1 MKKRFVIIYSIFIVL
16 IYLLA
21 LFNFGFTLYTEYANS
36 MADPLYI
43 FSTEKILS
51 SLEKSFFVILFATIL
66 TFIILFFSYKSYN
79 TKKVDSKDS
88 NENDE
93 TEEDDQIIE
102 EEQGEEDDS
111 NEIDNSE
118 IEIIDESTSS
128 EESEIEIEEE
138 ALENNQEIENNED
151 STEETS
157 DEETKN
163 VEVVL
168 PSEEIKPIQSESSVH
183 IFSPKTGFCFESYL
197 ESRLDNELNR
207 AIASEFDLSLFV
219 FRIPSIQLEHN
230 NETLQKVCKY
240 LTTEF
245 QFKDLLF
252 EYDEDCLI
260 GIKNNMNLDTAL
272 TFADKLYSDITEIVK
287 ENDLKC
293 YIGISTRTVRIIT
306 GKRLLTEA
314 TEALKHALE
323 DENNPIIAFRANA
336 EKYRKMMQEK

>member
-1 MKKRFVIIYSIFIVL
+1 MKKRFVLIYSIFIIL

-21 LFNFGFTLYTEYANS
+21 LFNFGFTIYTEYANS
-36 MADPLYI
+36 MSDPLYI

-51 SLEKSFFVILFATIL
+51 SLEKSFFIILFATIL

-79 TKKVDSKDS
+79 TKKVDSKNS

-93 TEEDDQIIE
+93 IEEDEEIIE
-102 EEQGEEDDS
+102 QEQIEEDDS
-111 NEIDNSE
+111 IEIDNSE
-118 IEIIDESTSS
+118 IEITNESTSA
-128 EESEIEIEEE
+128 EESEIVIAEETF
-138 ALENNQEIENNED
+138 ENNQNIEDDKEEKISAED
-151 STEETS
+151 TN
-157 DEETKN
+157 K

-168 PSEEIKPIQSESSVH
+168 PSEEIKPTQSDSSVH

-219 FRIPSIQLEHN
+219 FRIPSIQLDYN

>member
-51 SLEKSFFVILFATIL
+51 SLEKSFFIILFATIL
-66 TFIILFFSYKSYN
+66 TFVILFFSYKSYN

-93 TEEDDQIIE
+93 TEEDEQIIE

-118 IEIIDESTSS
+118 IEIIDDSTST
-128 EESEIEIEEE
+128 EETEIEEE
-138 ALENNQEIENNED
+138 TLENNQNVEDNEEAKEEICA
-151 STEETS
+151 EETN
-157 DEETKN
+157 K

-168 PSEEIKPIQSESSVH
+168 PSEEIKPTQSDSSVH

-207 AIASEFDLSLFV
+207 AIASASPSV
-219 FRIPSIQLEHN
+219 TFRPHQ
-230 NETLQKVCKY
+230 
-240 LTTEF
+240 
-245 QFKDLLF
+245 
-252 EYDEDCLI
+252 
-260 GIKNNMNLDTAL
+260 
-272 TFADKLYSDITEIVK
+272 
-287 ENDLKC
+287 
-293 YIGISTRTVRIIT
+293 
-306 GKRLLTEA
+306 
-314 TEALKHALE
+314 
-323 DENNPIIAFRANA
+323 
-336 EKYRKMMQEK
+336 

>member
-66 TFIILFFSYKSYN
+66 TFVILFFSYKSYN

-93 TEEDDQIIE
+93 TEEDEQIIE

-118 IEIIDESTSS
+118 IEIIDESTST
-128 EESEIEIEEE
+128 EETEIEEE
-138 ALENNQEIENNED
+138 TLENNQNVEDNEEVKEEICA
-151 STEETS
+151 EETN
-157 DEETKN
+157 K

-168 PSEEIKPIQSESSVH
+168 PSEEIKPTQSDSSVH

>member
-1 MKKRFVIIYSIFIVL
+1 MKKRFVLIYSIFIIL

-21 LFNFGFTLYTEYANS
+21 LFNFGFTIYTEYANS
-36 MADPLYI
+36 MSDPLYI

-51 SLEKSFFVILFATIL
+51 SLEKSFFIILFATIL

-79 TKKVDSKDS
+79 TKKVDSKNS

-93 TEEDDQIIE
+93 IEEDEEIIE
-102 EEQGEEDDS
+102 QEQIEEDDS
-111 NEIDNSE
+111 IEIDNPE
-118 IEIIDESTSS
+118 IEIINESTSD
-128 EESEIEIEEE
+128 EESEIEIAEETF
-138 ALENNQEIENNED
+138 ENNQNIEDDKEEKICA
-151 STEETS
+151 EETN
-157 DEETKN
+157 K

-168 PSEEIKPIQSESSVH
+168 PSEEIKPIQSDSSVH

-219 FRIPSIQLEHN
+219 FRIPSIQLDYN

-306 GKRLLTEA
+306 GKRLLTES

>member
-1 MKKRFVIIYSIFIVL
+1 MKENLIIELSNGIKYVIIDCIKEDNKKYF
-16 IYLLA
+16 LL
-21 LFNFGFTLYTEYANS
+21 TQVDDKE
-36 MADPLYI
+36 
-43 FSTEKILS
+43 EKIS
-51 SLEKSFFVILFATIL
+51 A
-66 TFIILFFSYKSYN
+66 
-79 TKKVDSKDS
+79 
-88 NENDE
+88 
-93 TEEDDQIIE
+93 EDT
-102 EEQGEEDDS
+102 
-111 NEIDNSE
+111 N
-118 IEIIDESTSS
+118 
-128 EESEIEIEEE
+128 
-138 ALENNQEIENNED
+138 
-151 STEETS
+151 
-157 DEETKN
+157 K
-163 VEVVL
+163 VEVLL
-168 PSEEIKPIQSESSVH
+168 PSEEIKPIQSDSSVH

-219 FRIPSIQLEHN
+219 FRIPSIQLDYN

>member
-1 MKKRFVIIYSIFIVL
+1 MKQRFVLIYSIFIIL

-21 LFNFGFTLYTEYANS
+21 LFNFGFTIYTEYANS
-36 MADPLYI
+36 MSDPLYI

-51 SLEKSFFVILFATIL
+51 SLEKSFFIILFATIL

-79 TKKVDSKDS
+79 TKKVDSKNS

-93 TEEDDQIIE
+93 IEEDEEIIE
-102 EEQGEEDDS
+102 QEQIEEDDS
-111 NEIDNSE
+111 IEIDNSE
-118 IEIIDESTSS
+118 IEIINESTSD
-128 EESEIEIEEE
+128 EESEIEIAEETF
-138 ALENNQEIENNED
+138 ENNQNIEDDKEEKI
-151 STEETS
+151 SAEETN
-157 DEETKN
+157 K
-163 VEVVL
+163 VEVLL
-168 PSEEIKPIQSESSVH
+168 PSEEIKPTQSDSSVH

-219 FRIPSIQLEHN
+219 FRIPSIQLDYN

>member
-51 SLEKSFFVILFATIL
+51 SLEKSFFIILFATIL
-66 TFIILFFSYKSYN
+66 TFVILFFSYKSYN

-93 TEEDDQIIE
+93 TEEDEQIIE
-102 EEQGEEDDS
+102 EEQSEEDDS

-118 IEIIDESTSS
+118 IEIIDESTST
-128 EESEIEIEEE
+128 EEIEIEEE
-138 ALENNQEIENNED
+138 TLENNQNVEDNEEAKEEICA
-151 STEETS
+151 EETN
-157 DEETKN
+157 K

-168 PSEEIKPIQSESSVH
+168 PSEEIKPTQSDSSVH

>member
-1 MKKRFVIIYSIFIVL
+1 MKKRFVLIYSIFIIL

-21 LFNFGFTLYTEYANS
+21 LFNFGFTIYTEYANS
-36 MADPLYI
+36 MSDPLYI

-51 SLEKSFFVILFATIL
+51 SLEKSFFIILFATIL

-79 TKKVDSKDS
+79 TKKVDSKTS

-93 TEEDDQIIE
+93 IEEDEEIIE
-102 EEQGEEDDS
+102 QEQIEEDDS
-111 NEIDNSE
+111 IEIDNSE
-118 IEIIDESTSS
+118 IEITNESTSA
-128 EESEIEIEEE
+128 EESEIEIAEET
-138 ALENNQEIENNED
+138 LENNQNIEDDKEEEICA
-151 STEETS
+151 EETN
-157 DEETKN
+157 K
-163 VEVVL
+163 VEVLL
-168 PSEEIKPIQSESSVH
+168 PSEEIKPTQSDSSVH

-219 FRIPSIQLEHN
+219 FRIPSIQLDYN

-306 GKRLLTEA
+306 GKRILTEA

>member
-1 MKKRFVIIYSIFIVL
+1 MKKRFVLIYSIFIIL

-21 LFNFGFTLYTEYANS
+21 LFNFGFTIYTEYANS
-36 MADPLYI
+36 MSDPLYI

-51 SLEKSFFVILFATIL
+51 SLEKSFFIILFATIL

-79 TKKVDSKDS
+79 TKKVDSKNS

-93 TEEDDQIIE
+93 IEEDEEIIE
-102 EEQGEEDDS
+102 QEQIEEDDS
-111 NEIDNSE
+111 IEIDNPE
-118 IEIIDESTSS
+118 IEIINESTSA
-128 EESEIEIEEE
+128 EESEIKITEETF
-138 ALENNQEIENNED
+138 ENNQNIEDDEEEEICA
-151 STEETS
+151 EETN
-157 DEETKN
+157 K

-168 PSEEIKPIQSESSVH
+168 PSEEIKPTQSDSSVH

-219 FRIPSIQLEHN
+219 FRIPSIQLDYN

>member
-1 MKKRFVIIYSIFIVL
+1 MKKRFVLIYSIFIIL
-16 IYLLA
+16 IYLFA
-21 LFNFGFTLYTEYANS
+21 LFNFGFSIYTEYANS
-36 MADPLYI
+36 MSDPLYI

-51 SLEKSFFVILFATIL
+51 SLEKSFFIILFATIL

-79 TKKVDSKDS
+79 TKKVDSKNS

-93 TEEDDQIIE
+93 IEEDEEIIE
-102 EEQGEEDDS
+102 QEQIEEDDS
-111 NEIDNSE
+111 IEIDNPE
-118 IEIIDESTSS
+118 IEIINESTSD
-128 EESEIEIEEE
+128 EESEIVIAEETF
-138 ALENNQEIENNED
+138 ENNQNIEDDEEEKICA
-151 STEETS
+151 EETN
-157 DEETKN
+157 K

-168 PSEEIKPIQSESSVH
+168 PSEEIKPIQSDSSVH

-219 FRIPSIQLEHN
+219 FRIPSIQLDYN

>member
-1 MKKRFVIIYSIFIVL
+1 MKKRFVLIYSIFIIL

-21 LFNFGFTLYTEYANS
+21 LFNFGFTIYTEYANS
-36 MADPLYI
+36 MSDPLYI

-51 SLEKSFFVILFATIL
+51 SLEKSFFIILFATIL

-79 TKKVDSKDS
+79 TKKVDSKNS

-93 TEEDDQIIE
+93 IEEDEEIIE
-102 EEQGEEDDS
+102 QEQIEEDDS
-111 NEIDNSE
+111 IEINNSE
-118 IEIIDESTSS
+118 IEIINESTSA
-128 EESEIEIEEE
+128 EESEIEIAEET
-138 ALENNQEIENNED
+138 LENNQEIED
-151 STEETS
+151 
-157 DEETKN
+157 DEEEKISAEDTNK
-163 VEVVL
+163 VEVLL
-168 PSEEIKPIQSESSVH
+168 PSEEIKPTQSDSSVH

-219 FRIPSIQLEHN
+219 FRIPSIQLDYN

>member
-1 MKKRFVIIYSIFIVL
+1 MKKRFVLIYSIFIIL

-21 LFNFGFTLYTEYANS
+21 LFNFGFTIYTEYANS
-36 MADPLYI
+36 MSDPLYI

-51 SLEKSFFVILFATIL
+51 SLEKSFFIILFATIL

-79 TKKVDSKDS
+79 TKKVDSKNS

-93 TEEDDQIIE
+93 IEEDEEIIE
-102 EEQGEEDDS
+102 QEQIEEDDS
-111 NEIDNSE
+111 IEINNSE
-118 IEIIDESTSS
+118 IEIINESTSD
-128 EESEIEIEEE
+128 EESEIKIAEETF
-138 ALENNQEIENNED
+138 ENNQNIEDDKEEKISAED
-151 STEETS
+151 TN
-157 DEETKN
+157 K

-168 PSEEIKPIQSESSVH
+168 PSEEIKPIQSDYSVH

-219 FRIPSIQLEHN
+219 FRIPSIQLDYN

>member
-1 MKKRFVIIYSIFIVL
+1 MKKRFVLIYSIFIIL

-21 LFNFGFTLYTEYANS
+21 LFNFGFTIYTEYANS
-36 MADPLYI
+36 MSDPLYI

-51 SLEKSFFVILFATIL
+51 SLEKSFFIILFATIL

-79 TKKVDSKDS
+79 TKKVDSKNS

-93 TEEDDQIIE
+93 IEEDEEIIE
-102 EEQGEEDDS
+102 QEQIEEDDS
-111 NEIDNSE
+111 IEIDNPE
-118 IEIIDESTSS
+118 IEIANESTSD
-128 EESEIEIEEE
+128 EESEIKIAEETF
-138 ALENNQEIENNED
+138 ENNQNIEDDEEEEICA
-151 STEETS
+151 EETN
-157 DEETKN
+157 K

-168 PSEEIKPIQSESSVH
+168 PSEEIKPTQSDSSVH

-219 FRIPSIQLEHN
+219 FRIPSIQLDYN

>member
-1 MKKRFVIIYSIFIVL
+1 MKKRFVLIYSIFIIL

-21 LFNFGFTLYTEYANS
+21 LFNFGFTIYTEYANS
-36 MADPLYI
+36 MSDPLYI

-51 SLEKSFFVILFATIL
+51 SLEKSFFIILFATIL

-79 TKKVDSKDS
+79 TKKVDSKNS

-93 TEEDDQIIE
+93 IEEDEEIIE
-102 EEQGEEDDS
+102 QEQIEEDDS
-111 NEIDNSE
+111 IEINNSE
-118 IEIIDESTSS
+118 IEIINESTSA
-128 EESEIEIEEE
+128 EESEIEIAEET
-138 ALENNQEIENNED
+138 LENNQNIEDDEEEEICA
-151 STEETS
+151 EETN
-157 DEETKN
+157 K
-163 VEVVL
+163 VEVIL
-168 PSEEIKPIQSESSVH
+168 PSEEIKPIQSDSSVH

-219 FRIPSIQLEHN
+219 FRIPSIQLDYN

>member
-1 MKKRFVIIYSIFIVL
+1 MKKRFVLIYSIFIIL

-21 LFNFGFTLYTEYANS
+21 LFNFGFTIYTEYANS
-36 MADPLYI
+36 MSDPLYI
-43 FSTEKILS
+43 FSTERILS
-51 SLEKSFFVILFATIL
+51 SLEKSFFIILFATIL

-79 TKKVDSKDS
+79 TKKVDSKNS
-88 NENDE
+88 NEIDE
-93 TEEDDQIIE
+93 IEEDEEIIE
-102 EEQGEEDDS
+102 EEQIEEDDS
-111 NEIDNSE
+111 IEIDNSE
-118 IEIIDESTSS
+118 IEITNESTSA
-128 EESEIEIEEE
+128 EESEIEIAEETF
-138 ALENNQEIENNED
+138 ENNQNIEDDKEEEICA
-151 STEETS
+151 EETN
-157 DEETKN
+157 K
-163 VEVVL
+163 VEVLL
-168 PSEEIKPIQSESSVH
+168 PSEEIKPTQSDSSVH

-219 FRIPSIQLEHN
+219 FRIPSIQLDYN

>member
-1 MKKRFVIIYSIFIVL
+1 MKKRFVLIYSIFIIL

-21 LFNFGFTLYTEYANS
+21 LFNFGFTIYTEYANS
-36 MADPLYI
+36 MSDPLYI

-51 SLEKSFFVILFATIL
+51 SLEKSFFIILFATIL

-79 TKKVDSKDS
+79 TKKVDSKNS

-93 TEEDDQIIE
+93 IEEDEEIIE
-102 EEQGEEDDS
+102 QEQIEEDDS
-111 NEIDNSE
+111 IEINNSE
-118 IEIIDESTSS
+118 IEIINESTSA
-128 EESEIEIEEE
+128 EESEIEIAEETFENDQNIEDDEEE
-138 ALENNQEIENNED
+138 ISAED
-151 STEETS
+151 TN
-157 DEETKN
+157 K
-163 VEVVL
+163 VEVLL
-168 PSEEIKPIQSESSVH
+168 PSEEIKPIQSDSSVH

-219 FRIPSIQLEHN
+219 FRIPSIQLDYN

>member
-1 MKKRFVIIYSIFIVL
+1 MKKRFVLIYSIFIIL

-21 LFNFGFTLYTEYANS
+21 LFNFGFTIYTEYANS
-36 MADPLYI
+36 MSNPLYI

-51 SLEKSFFVILFATIL
+51 SLEKSFFIILFATIL

-79 TKKVDSKDS
+79 TKKVDSKNS

-93 TEEDDQIIE
+93 IEEDEEIIE
-102 EEQGEEDDS
+102 QEQIEEDDS
-111 NEIDNSE
+111 IEIDNPE
-118 IEIIDESTSS
+118 IEIINESTSA
-128 EESEIEIEEE
+128 EESEIVIAEETF
-138 ALENNQEIENNED
+138 ENNQNIEDDKEEKISAED
-151 STEETS
+151 TN
-157 DEETKN
+157 K
-163 VEVVL
+163 VEVLL
-168 PSEEIKPIQSESSVH
+168 PSEEIKPIQSDSSVH

-219 FRIPSIQLEHN
+219 FRIPSIQLDYN

>member
-1 MKKRFVIIYSIFIVL
+1 MKKRFVLIYSIFIIL

-21 LFNFGFTLYTEYANS
+21 LFNFGFTIYTEYANS
-36 MADPLYI
+36 MSDPLYI

-79 TKKVDSKDS
+79 TKKVDSKNS

-93 TEEDDQIIE
+93 IEEDEEIIE
-102 EEQGEEDDS
+102 QEQIEEDDS
-111 NEIDNSE
+111 IEIDNSE
-118 IEIIDESTSS
+118 IEITNESTSA
-128 EESEIEIEEE
+128 EESEIVIAEETF
-138 ALENNQEIENNED
+138 ENNQNIEDDKEEKISAED
-151 STEETS
+151 TN
-157 DEETKN
+157 K

-168 PSEEIKPIQSESSVH
+168 PSEEIKPTQSDSSVH

-219 FRIPSIQLEHN
+219 FRIPSIQLDYN

>member
-1 MKKRFVIIYSIFIVL
+1 MKKRFVLIYSIFIIL

-21 LFNFGFTLYTEYANS
+21 LFNFGFTIYTEYANS
-36 MADPLYI
+36 MSDPLYI

-79 TKKVDSKDS
+79 TKKVDSKNS

-93 TEEDDQIIE
+93 IEEDEEIIE
-102 EEQGEEDDS
+102 QEQIEEDDS
-111 NEIDNSE
+111 IEIDNPE
-118 IEIIDESTSS
+118 IEIINESTSA
-128 EESEIEIEEE
+128 EESEIEIAEETF
-138 ALENNQEIENNED
+138 ENNQNIEDDEEEEICA
-151 STEETS
+151 EETN
-157 DEETKN
+157 K

-168 PSEEIKPIQSESSVH
+168 PSEEIKPIQSDSSVH

-219 FRIPSIQLEHN
+219 FRIPSIQLDYN

-306 GKRLLTEA
+306 GKRILTEA

-323 DENNPIIAFRANA
+323 DVNNPIIAFRANA

>member
-1 MKKRFVIIYSIFIVL
+1 MKKRFVLIYSIFIIL

-21 LFNFGFTLYTEYANS
+21 LFNFGFTIYTEYANS
-36 MADPLYI
+36 MSDPLYI

-51 SLEKSFFVILFATIL
+51 SLEKSFFIILFATIL

-79 TKKVDSKDS
+79 TKKVDSKNS

-93 TEEDDQIIE
+93 IEEDEEIIEQEQIEEDDYI
-102 EEQGEEDDS
+102 
-111 NEIDNSE
+111 EIDNSE
-118 IEIIDESTSS
+118 IEITNESTSD
-128 EESEIEIEEE
+128 EESEIEI
-138 ALENNQEIENNED
+138 A
-151 STEETS
+151 EETFEN
-157 DEETKN
+157 DQNIEDDKEEKISAEDTNK
-163 VEVVL
+163 VEVLL
-168 PSEEIKPIQSESSVH
+168 PSEEIIPIQSDSSVH

-219 FRIPSIQLEHN
+219 FRIPSIQLDYN

-306 GKRLLTEA
+306 GKRLITEA

>member
-1 MKKRFVIIYSIFIVL
+1 MKKRFVLIYSIFIIL

-21 LFNFGFTLYTEYANS
+21 LFNFGFTIYTEYANS
-36 MADPLYI
+36 MSDPLYI

-51 SLEKSFFVILFATIL
+51 SLEKSFFIILFATIL

-79 TKKVDSKDS
+79 TKKVDSKNS

-93 TEEDDQIIE
+93 IEEDEEIIE
-102 EEQGEEDDS
+102 QEQIEEDDS
-111 NEIDNSE
+111 IEIDNSE
-118 IEIIDESTSS
+118 IEIINESTSA
-128 EESEIEIEEE
+128 EESEIKITDETF
-138 ALENNQEIENNED
+138 ENNQNIEDDEEEEICA
-151 STEETS
+151 EETN
-157 DEETKN
+157 K
-163 VEVVL
+163 VEVLL
-168 PSEEIKPIQSESSVH
+168 PSEEIKPTQSDSSVH

-219 FRIPSIQLEHN
+219 FRIPSIQLDYN

>member
-1 MKKRFVIIYSIFIVL
+1 MKKRFVIVYSIFIVL

-21 LFNFGFTLYTEYANS
+21 LFNFGFTLYTEYATS
-36 MADPLYI
+36 ISDPLYI

-51 SLEKSFFVILFATIL
+51 SLEKSFFIILFATIL

-79 TKKVDSKDS
+79 TKKVDSKNS

-93 TEEDDQIIE
+93 IEEDEEIIDQEQIE
-102 EEQGEEDDS
+102 EDNS
-111 NEIDNSE
+111 IEIDNSE
-118 IEIIDESTSS
+118 IEIIDESTSTK
-128 EESEIEIEEE
+128 ESEIEIAEETF
-138 ALENNQEIENNED
+138 ENNQNIEED
-151 STEETS
+151 KEEKISAEDTN
-157 DEETKN
+157 K
-163 VEVVL
+163 VEVLL

-219 FRIPSIQLEHN
+219 FRIPSIQLEQN
-230 NETLQKVCKY
+230 NEVLQKVCKY

-272 TFADKLYSDITEIVK
+272 TFAEKFYSDITEIVK
-287 ENDLKC
+287 ENNLKC

>member
-1 MKKRFVIIYSIFIVL
+1 MKKRFVLIYSIFIIL

-21 LFNFGFTLYTEYANS
+21 LFNFGFTIYTEYANS
-36 MADPLYI
+36 MSDPLYI

-51 SLEKSFFVILFATIL
+51 SLEKSFFIILFATIL

-79 TKKVDSKDS
+79 TKKVDSKTS

-93 TEEDDQIIE
+93 IEEDEEIIE
-102 EEQGEEDDS
+102 EEQIEEDDS
-111 NEIDNSE
+111 IEIDNPE
-118 IEIIDESTSS
+118 IEIINESTSA
-128 EESEIEIEEE
+128 EESEIEIVEET
-138 ALENNQEIENNED
+138 LENNQNIEDDKEEKI
-151 STEETS
+151 SAEETN
-157 DEETKN
+157 K

-168 PSEEIKPIQSESSVH
+168 PSEEIKPIQSDSSVH

-219 FRIPSIQLEHN
+219 FRIPSIQLDYN

>member
-1 MKKRFVIIYSIFIVL
+1 MKKRFVLIYSIFIIL

-21 LFNFGFTLYTEYANS
+21 LFNFGFTIYTEYANS
-36 MADPLYI
+36 MSDPLYI

-51 SLEKSFFVILFATIL
+51 SLEKSFFIILFATIL

-79 TKKVDSKDS
+79 TKKVDSKNS

-93 TEEDDQIIE
+93 IEEDEEIIE
-102 EEQGEEDDS
+102 QEQIEEDDS
-111 NEIDNSE
+111 IEIDNPE
-118 IEIIDESTSS
+118 IEIINESTSA
-128 EESEIEIEEE
+128 EESEIKIAEETF
-138 ALENNQEIENNED
+138 ENNQNIEDDEEEEICA
-151 STEETS
+151 EETN
-157 DEETKN
+157 K
-163 VEVVL
+163 VEVLL
-168 PSEEIKPIQSESSVH
+168 PSEEIKPIQSDSSVH

-219 FRIPSIQLEHN
+219 FRIPSIQLDYN
-230 NETLQKVCKY
+230 NEILQKVCKY

>member
-1 MKKRFVIIYSIFIVL
+1 MKKRFVLIYSIFIIL

-21 LFNFGFTLYTEYANS
+21 LFNFGFTIYTEYANS
-36 MADPLYI
+36 MSDPLYI

-51 SLEKSFFVILFATIL
+51 SLEKSFFIILFATIL

-79 TKKVDSKDS
+79 TKKVDSKNS

-93 TEEDDQIIE
+93 IEEDEEIIE
-102 EEQGEEDDS
+102 QEQIEEDDS
-111 NEIDNSE
+111 IEINNSE
-118 IEIIDESTSS
+118 IEIINESTSA
-128 EESEIEIEEE
+128 EESEIEIAEET
-138 ALENNQEIENNED
+138 LENNQNIED
-151 STEETS
+151 
-157 DEETKN
+157 DEEEICAEDTNK
-163 VEVVL
+163 VEVLL
-168 PSEEIKPIQSESSVH
+168 PSEEIKPIQSDSSVH

-219 FRIPSIQLEHN
+219 FRIPSIQLDYN

-306 GKRLLTEA
+306 GKRILTEA

>member
-1 MKKRFVIIYSIFIVL
+1 MKKRFVLIYSIFIIL

-21 LFNFGFTLYTEYANS
+21 LFNFGFTIYTEYANS
-36 MADPLYI
+36 MSDPLYI

-51 SLEKSFFVILFATIL
+51 SLEKSFFIILFATIL

-79 TKKVDSKDS
+79 TKKVDSKNS

-93 TEEDDQIIE
+93 IEEDEEIIEQEQIEEDDYI
-102 EEQGEEDDS
+102 
-111 NEIDNSE
+111 EIDNSE
-118 IEIIDESTSS
+118 IEIINESTSA
-128 EESEIEIEEE
+128 EESEIEIAEET
-138 ALENNQEIENNED
+138 LENNQNIEDDKEEEICA
-151 STEETS
+151 EETN
-157 DEETKN
+157 K
-163 VEVVL
+163 VEVIL
-168 PSEEIKPIQSESSVH
+168 PSEEIKPIQSDSSVH

-219 FRIPSIQLEHN
+219 FRIPSIQLDYN

>member
-1 MKKRFVIIYSIFIVL
+1 MKKRFVLIYSIFIIL

-21 LFNFGFTLYTEYANS
+21 LFNFGFTIYTEYANS
-36 MADPLYI
+36 MSDPLYI

-51 SLEKSFFVILFATIL
+51 SLEKSFFIILFATIL

-79 TKKVDSKDS
+79 TKKVDSKNS

-93 TEEDDQIIE
+93 IEEDEEIIE
-102 EEQGEEDDS
+102 QEQIEEDDS
-111 NEIDNSE
+111 IEIDNPE
-118 IEIIDESTSS
+118 IEIINESTSD
-128 EESEIEIEEE
+128 EESEIEIAEET
-138 ALENNQEIENNED
+138 LENNQNIEDDEEEEICA
-151 STEETS
+151 EETN
-157 DEETKN
+157 K

-168 PSEEIKPIQSESSVH
+168 PSEEIKPIQSDSSVH

-219 FRIPSIQLEHN
+219 FRIPSIQLDYN

>member
-1 MKKRFVIIYSIFIVL
+1 M
-16 IYLLA
+16 
-21 LFNFGFTLYTEYANS
+21 
-36 MADPLYI
+36 
-43 FSTEKILS
+43 
-51 SLEKSFFVILFATIL
+51 
-66 TFIILFFSYKSYN
+66 FFSYKSYN
-79 TKKVDSKDS
+79 TKKVDSKNS

-93 TEEDDQIIE
+93 IEEDEEIIE
-102 EEQGEEDDS
+102 QEQIEEDDS
-111 NEIDNSE
+111 IEIDNPE
-118 IEIIDESTSS
+118 IEIINESTST
-128 EESEIEIEEE
+128 EESEIKITEETF
-138 ALENNQEIENNED
+138 ENNQNIEDDEEEEICA
-151 STEETS
+151 EETN
-157 DEETKN
+157 K

-168 PSEEIKPIQSESSVH
+168 PSEEIKPTQSDSSVH

-219 FRIPSIQLEHN
+219 FRIPSIQLDYN

>member
-1 MKKRFVIIYSIFIVL
+1 MKKRFVLIYSIFIIL

-21 LFNFGFTLYTEYANS
+21 LFNFGFTIYTEYANS
-36 MADPLYI
+36 MSDPLYI

-51 SLEKSFFVILFATIL
+51 SLEKSFFIILFATIL

-79 TKKVDSKDS
+79 TKKVDSKNS

-93 TEEDDQIIE
+93 IEEDEEIIE
-102 EEQGEEDDS
+102 QEQIEEDDS
-111 NEIDNSE
+111 IEIDNSE
-118 IEIIDESTSS
+118 IEIINESTSA
-128 EESEIEIEEE
+128 EESEIKITEETF
-138 ALENNQEIENNED
+138 ENNQNIEDDEEEEICA
-151 STEETS
+151 EETN
-157 DEETKN
+157 K

-168 PSEEIKPIQSESSVH
+168 PSEEIKPTQSDSSVH

-219 FRIPSIQLEHN
+219 FRIPSIQLDYN

>member
-51 SLEKSFFVILFATIL
+51 SLEKSFFIILFATIL
-66 TFIILFFSYKSYN
+66 TFVILFFSYKSYN

-93 TEEDDQIIE
+93 TEEDEQIIE

-118 IEIIDESTSS
+118 IEIIDESTST
-128 EESEIEIEEE
+128 EETEIEEE
-138 ALENNQEIENNED
+138 TLENNQNVEDNEEVKEELCA
-151 STEETS
+151 EETN
-157 DEETKN
+157 K

-168 PSEEIKPIQSESSVH
+168 PSEEIKPTQSDSSVH

>member
-1 MKKRFVIIYSIFIVL
+1 MKKRFVLIYSIFIIL

-21 LFNFGFTLYTEYANS
+21 LFNFGFTIYTEYANS
-36 MADPLYI
+36 MSDPLYI
-43 FSTEKILS
+43 FSTERILS
-51 SLEKSFFVILFATIL
+51 SLEKSFFIILFATIL

-79 TKKVDSKDS
+79 TKKVDSKNS

-93 TEEDDQIIE
+93 IEEDEEIIE
-102 EEQGEEDDS
+102 QEQIEEDDS
-111 NEIDNSE
+111 IEIDNLE
-118 IEIIDESTSS
+118 IKIINESTSA
-128 EESEIEIEEE
+128 EESEIEIAEET
-138 ALENNQEIENNED
+138 LENNQNIEDDKEEEICA
-151 STEETS
+151 EETN
-157 DEETKN
+157 K
-163 VEVVL
+163 VEVIL
-168 PSEEIKPIQSESSVH
+168 PSEEIKPIQSDSSVH

-219 FRIPSIQLEHN
+219 FRIPSIQLDYN

-336 EKYRKMMQEK
+336 EKYRKMLQEK

>member
-1 MKKRFVIIYSIFIVL
+1 MKKRFVLIYSIFIIL

-21 LFNFGFTLYTEYANS
+21 LFNFGFTIYTEYANS
-36 MADPLYI
+36 MSDPLYI

-51 SLEKSFFVILFATIL
+51 SLEKSFFIILFATIL

-79 TKKVDSKDS
+79 TKKVDSKIS

-93 TEEDDQIIE
+93 IEEDEEIIE
-102 EEQGEEDDS
+102 QEQIEEDDS
-111 NEIDNSE
+111 IEIDNSE
-118 IEIIDESTSS
+118 IEIINQSTSD
-128 EESEIEIEEE
+128 EESEIEIAEETF
-138 ALENNQEIENNED
+138 ENNQNIEDDKEEKISAED
-151 STEETS
+151 TN
-157 DEETKN
+157 K
-163 VEVVL
+163 VEVLL
-168 PSEEIKPIQSESSVH
+168 PSEEIKPIQSDSSVH

-219 FRIPSIQLEHN
+219 FRIPSIQLVYN

-306 GKRLLTEA
+306 GKRILTEA

>member
-1 MKKRFVIIYSIFIVL
+1 MKQRFVLIYSIFIIL

-21 LFNFGFTLYTEYANS
+21 LFNFGFTIYTEYANS
-36 MADPLYI
+36 MSDPLYI

-51 SLEKSFFVILFATIL
+51 SLEKSFFIILFATIL

-79 TKKVDSKDS
+79 TKKVDSKNS

-93 TEEDDQIIE
+93 IEEDEEIIE
-102 EEQGEEDDS
+102 QEQIEEDDS
-111 NEIDNSE
+111 IEIDNSE
-118 IEIIDESTSS
+118 IEIINESTSD
-128 EESEIEIEEE
+128 EESEIEIAEE
-138 ALENNQEIENNED
+138 ALENNQNIEDDKEEKI
-151 STEETS
+151 SAEETN
-157 DEETKN
+157 K
-163 VEVVL
+163 VEVLL
-168 PSEEIKPIQSESSVH
+168 PSEEIKPTQSDSSVH

-219 FRIPSIQLEHN
+219 FRIPSIQLDYN

-272 TFADKLYSDITEIVK
+272 TFADKLYYDITEIVK

>member
-1 MKKRFVIIYSIFIVL
+1 MKKRFVLIYSIFIIL

-21 LFNFGFTLYTEYANS
+21 LFNFGFTIYTEYANS
-36 MADPLYI
+36 MSDPLYI

-51 SLEKSFFVILFATIL
+51 SLEKSFFIILFATIL
-66 TFIILFFSYKSYN
+66 SFIILFFSYKSYN
-79 TKKVDSKDS
+79 TKKVDSKNS

-93 TEEDDQIIE
+93 IEEDEEIIE
-102 EEQGEEDDS
+102 QEQIEEDDS
-111 NEIDNSE
+111 IEIDNLE
-118 IEIIDESTSS
+118 IKIINESTSA
-128 EESEIEIEEE
+128 EESEIEIAEET
-138 ALENNQEIENNED
+138 LENNQNIEDDKEEEICA
-151 STEETS
+151 EETN
-157 DEETKN
+157 K
-163 VEVVL
+163 VEVIL
-168 PSEEIKPIQSESSVH
+168 PSEEIKPIQSDSSVH

-219 FRIPSIQLEHN
+219 FRIPSIQLDYN

-252 EYDEDCLI
+252 EYKEDCLI

-306 GKRLLTEA
+306 GKRLITEA

>member
-66 TFIILFFSYKSYN
+66 TFVILFFSYKSYN

-93 TEEDDQIIE
+93 TEEDEQIIE

-118 IEIIDESTSS
+118 IEIIDESTST
-128 EESEIEIEEE
+128 EETEIEEE
-138 ALENNQEIENNED
+138 TLENNQNVEDNEEVKEELCA
-151 STEETS
+151 EETN
-157 DEETKN
+157 K

-168 PSEEIKPIQSESSVH
+168 PSEEIKPTQSDSSVH

>member
-1 MKKRFVIIYSIFIVL
+1 MKKRFVLIYSIFIIL

-21 LFNFGFTLYTEYANS
+21 LFNFGFTIYTEYANS
-36 MADPLYI
+36 MSDPLYI

-79 TKKVDSKDS
+79 TKKVDSKNS

-93 TEEDDQIIE
+93 IEEDEEIIE
-102 EEQGEEDDS
+102 QEQIEEDDS
-111 NEIDNSE
+111 IEIDNSE
-118 IEIIDESTSS
+118 IEIINESTSA
-128 EESEIEIEEE
+128 EESEIVIAEETF
-138 ALENNQEIENNED
+138 ENNQNIEDDKEEKISAED
-151 STEETS
+151 TN
-157 DEETKN
+157 K
-163 VEVVL
+163 VEVLL
-168 PSEEIKPIQSESSVH
+168 PSEEIKPTQSDSSVH

-219 FRIPSIQLEHN
+219 FRIPSIQLDYN

>member
-51 SLEKSFFVILFATIL
+51 SLEKSFFIILFATIL
-66 TFIILFFSYKSYN
+66 TFVILFFSYKSYN

-93 TEEDDQIIE
+93 TEEDEQIIE

-118 IEIIDESTSS
+118 IEIIDDSTST
-128 EESEIEIEEE
+128 EETEIEEE
-138 ALENNQEIENNED
+138 TLENNQNVEDNEEAKEEICA
-151 STEETS
+151 EETN
-157 DEETKN
+157 K

-168 PSEEIKPIQSESSVH
+168 PSEEIKPTQSDSSVH

-230 NETLQKVCKY
+230 NEVLQKVCKY

-260 GIKNNMNLDTAL
+260 GIKNNMILDTAL

>member
-1 MKKRFVIIYSIFIVL
+1 MKKRFVLIYSIFIIL

-21 LFNFGFTLYTEYANS
+21 LFNFGFTIYTEYANS
-36 MADPLYI
+36 MSDPLYI

-51 SLEKSFFVILFATIL
+51 SLEKSFFIILFATIL

-79 TKKVDSKDS
+79 TKKVDSKNS

-93 TEEDDQIIE
+93 IEEDEEIIE
-102 EEQGEEDDS
+102 QEQIEEDDS
-111 NEIDNSE
+111 IEIDNSE
-118 IEIIDESTSS
+118 IEIINESNSA
-128 EESEIEIEEE
+128 EESEIKI
-138 ALENNQEIENNED
+138 A
-151 STEETS
+151 EETFEN
-157 DEETKN
+157 DQNIEDDKEEKISAEDTNK
-163 VEVVL
+163 VEVLL
-168 PSEEIKPIQSESSVH
+168 PSEEIKPIQSDSSVH

-219 FRIPSIQLEHN
+219 FRIPSIQLDYN

-252 EYDEDCLI
+252 EYDEECLI

-306 GKRLLTEA
+306 GKRLITEA

>member
-66 TFIILFFSYKSYN
+66 TFVILFFSYKSYN

-93 TEEDDQIIE
+93 TEEDEQIIE
-102 EEQGEEDDS
+102 EEQIEEDDS

-118 IEIIDESTSS
+118 IEIIDESTST
-128 EESEIEIEEE
+128 EESEIEITEE

-157 DEETKN
+157 DEETKK

-168 PSEEIKPIQSESSVH
+168 PSEEIKPTQSDSSVH

-219 FRIPSIQLEHN
+219 FRIFSKPS
-230 NETLQKVCKY
+230 Y
-240 LTTEF
+240 
-245 QFKDLLF
+245 
-252 EYDEDCLI
+252 
-260 GIKNNMNLDTAL
+260 
-272 TFADKLYSDITEIVK
+272 
-287 ENDLKC
+287 
-293 YIGISTRTVRIIT
+293 
-306 GKRLLTEA
+306 
-314 TEALKHALE
+314 
-323 DENNPIIAFRANA
+323 
-336 EKYRKMMQEK
+336 